1 MIFHISQQVV
11 NCSYWHV
18 NLFNESNDK
27 FGKLDKNYWIGMFNV
42 KCIVKSSILKIILLV
57 DAISKALIFIKS
69 EDTSLL
75 YNCNNLWIINF
86 NVKVLPVPALHAKN
100 KHIGVLG

>member
-1 MIFHISQQVV
+1 
-11 NCSYWHV
+11 
-18 NLFNESNDK
+18 
-27 FGKLDKNYWIGMFNV
+27 
-42 KCIVKSSILKIILLV
+42 
-57 DAISKALIFIKS
+57 
-69 EDTSLL
+69 L